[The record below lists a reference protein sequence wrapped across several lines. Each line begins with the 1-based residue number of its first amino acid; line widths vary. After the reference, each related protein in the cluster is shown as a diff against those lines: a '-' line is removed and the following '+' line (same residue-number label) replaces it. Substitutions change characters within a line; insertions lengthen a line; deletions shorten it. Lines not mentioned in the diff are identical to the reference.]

1 MTIEIA
7 EDWFNNNISGQQG
20 FTLDD
25 ENEVYRKTILE
36 ADLSFAFSAD
46 TDGEFSKEKNLTANI
61 ILIDLD
67 FQILSLVTRCQL
79 HPPDLP
85 SMTLLQSGK
94 FKTIKTDNLEKPPS
108 SLSAYN
114 IEFPCRFCLNQTF
127 LVLPKTPLSFNA
139 AIPDRSMLMIK

>member
-7 EDWFNNNISGQQG
+7 EDWFDNNISGQEG

-46 TDGEFSKEKNLTANI
+46 TDGEFSKELKIELDI
-61 ILIDLD
+61 ILIKLD

-79 HPPDLP
+79 HLVDLL
-85 SMTLLQSGK
+85 SMTLHQLGQ
-94 FKTIKTDNLEKPPS
+94 FYIIL
-108 SLSAYN
+108 
-114 IEFPCRFCLNQTF
+114 FPLGISRY
-127 LVLPKTPLSFNA
+127 
-139 AIPDRSMLMIK
+139 